1 MRIIIGVDG
10 SAASLAAVKYIGRLL
25 AEETDPLYLYYSP
38 PSIGVPHASN
48 MDAETLKR
56 LESSLLEAVFDRAK
70 EQLPLAHRE
79 RVVTVPGSHKAK
91 HGLLAAADEHR
102 ADLIVVGSHG
112 VRPLE
117 WLRVGSV
124 SRSVAQSAT
133 VPVLVVRQKEH
144 ETEKSTDQFRVLVA
158 CERTELA
165 DFTKQFIQRFSW
177 PAQTRGDVMTVYESY
192 MGEVPEW
199 LQETLIR
206 ESGLPSGERFE
217 PFAEEKHRALEYVA
231 KWCKDLP
238 PSFRCGPAELVEG
251 HAAHAIVDRL
261 HSEEYDLVI
270 VGGRRQGVVGR
281 MLLGSTSYA
290 VLNHAPC
297 SVLIVKEHERP

>member
-10 SAASLAAVKYIGRLL
+10 SEASLAAVAYIGRLL
-25 AEETDPLYLYYSP
+25 IEETDPLYLYYSP
-38 PSIGVPHASN
+38 PPIGVPHASAL
-48 MDAETLKR
+48 DAETLKR
-56 LESSLLEAVFDRAK
+56 VETSLLDAVFDRAK
-70 EQLPLAHRE
+70 EQLPLTHRQ

-117 WLRVGSV
+117 WLRIGSV
-124 SRSVAQSAT
+124 SRAVAQSAS
-133 VPVLVVRQKEH
+133 VPVLVVRPQKKDTSGDE
-144 ETEKSTDQFRVLVA
+144 FRVLVA

-165 DFTKQFIQRFSW
+165 DFAKQFIQKFSW

-199 LQETLIR
+199 LQETLVR
-206 ESGLPSGERFE
+206 ESGLPAGERFE
-217 PFAEEKHRALEYVA
+217 PFAEEKQRALDYVTR
-231 KWCKDLP
+231 WCRDLP
-238 PSFRCGPAELVEG
+238 PSFRCAPVELVEG

-261 HSEEYDLVI
+261 SSGDYDLVI
-270 VGGRRQGVVGR
+270 VGARRQGVVGR